1 MLLARVVFRTSTA
14 SEESRFSF
22 VPDSSSFQKSPTSLF
37 QAAPASPATHVDP
50 PHATTHAYQSMD
62 QALTDI
68 LNEKKEKKDERKADN
83 IIEFGR
89 SSED

>member
-1 MLLARVVFRTSTA
+1 
-14 SEESRFSF
+14 
-22 VPDSSSFQKSPTSLF
+22 
-37 QAAPASPATHVDP
+37 
-50 PHATTHAYQSMD
+50 MD

-68 LNEKKEKKDERKADN
+68 LNENEKKEKQDERKADN